1 MAASAQRPAGDSVLK
16 HGWQLL
22 CIMSLLVS
30 TVCSLQNRVGELY
43 SLIRFLRI
51 FPYAFY
57 FCGAGT
63 AKTSKIPPCDCRS
76 LDHPFKK
83 NHRKCDHCGCALHPS
98 WVDGLS
104 FPLSYHPV

>member
-1 MAASAQRPAGDSVLK
+1 MHPCSCAWLPAPNAGPLPTAPSINPSNDAV
-16 HGWQLL
+16 
-22 CIMSLLVS
+22 
-30 TVCSLQNRVGELY
+30 QNRVGELY

-76 LDHPFKK
+76 LDHPFKR
-83 NHRKCDHCGCALHPS
+83 NHRKCDHCGCGPFSSRLTT
-98 WVDGLS
+98 VNFLLS
-104 FPLSYHPV
+104 LSL

>member
-1 MAASAQRPAGDSVLK
+1 MKALLK
-16 HGWQLL
+16 HLKAKTPFVALMAPFCAQSRLL
-22 CIMSLLVS
+22 NFVYSA
-30 TVCSLQNRVGELY
+30 QNRVGELY

-63 AKTSKIPPCDCRS
+63 AKTSKVPPCDCRS

-83 NHRKCDHCGCALHPS
+83 NHRKCDHCG
-98 WVDGLS
+98 
-104 FPLSYHPV
+104 

>member
-1 MAASAQRPAGDSVLK
+1 MQ
-16 HGWQLL
+16 
-22 CIMSLLVS
+22 
-30 TVCSLQNRVGELY
+30 TRVGELY

-76 LDHPFKK
+76 LDHPFKQ
-83 NHRKCDHCGCALHPS
+83 NHRKCDHCGCGRLSCIARPHWALLAAA
-98 WVDGLS
+98 VLLCGFRFTCACLS
-104 FPLSYHPV
+104 ITGAIWLHGEAQEMPVR

>member
-1 MAASAQRPAGDSVLK
+1 MV
-16 HGWQLL
+16 
-22 CIMSLLVS
+22 
-30 TVCSLQNRVGELY
+30 QNRVGELY

-76 LDHPFKK
+76 LDHPFKQ
-83 NHRKCDHCGCALHPS
+83 NHRKCDHCGCVATSHASPVHFGHP
-98 WVDGLS
+98 L
-104 FPLSYHPV
+104 P